1 MKEDWY
7 VIRGGAEPKER
18 AAGGA
23 VKKPDCRAPPARRL
37 WPYAALIMINRDG
50 WGYIY

>member
-23 VKKPDCRAPPARRL
+23 VKKRRL
-37 WPYAALIMINRDG
+37 PCASCSSAVALRSTDND
-50 WGYIY
+50 